1 MNALIIISFVCL
13 AVYANASTII
23 AGPAVRVV
31 PAGPAT
37 LIGASGVVGPNGAAG
52 PAGVVTANGAI
63 GPNGLASGLLAA
75 PAVVGDLGLGLAGV
89 ARIGGLGLGLGNVGV
104 VGVNGLGLG
113 LANVGVARVVVDSLD
128 DGQWHG
134 EGLLESQDLAG
145 AQEVW

>member
-1 MNALIIISFVCL
+1 MNALTIISFVCL
-13 AVYANASTII
+13 AVYRH
-23 AGPAVRVV
+23 AVHRSRRSCTRCTCWTSN
-31 PAGPAT
+31 PYWS
-37 LIGASGVVGPNGAAG
+37 IWRSRSQRCCG
-52 PAGVVTANGAI
+52 PAGIVTANGAI
-63 GPNGLASGLLAA
+63 GPNGLASGVLAA

-134 EGLLESQDLAG
+134 EGLWESQDLAG
-145 AQEVW
+145 AKVVW